1 MPLAFIACYAALQ
14 AYRQVRKALK
24 VARKEAN
31 NRQVRKAL
39 KVARE
44 EANDMMGEQSKPAP
58 PPWPTL
64 TPLRC
69 EVDGGEAALV
79 DKNEAGQPEGSAVAI
94 EDIVTQRAA
103 ARARLDEEWSL
114 EISRP
119 LDENRHDPWLM
130 QIGGTVRRACFRAL
144 RDREASLTPI
154 FAECTPHCSPY
165 VTLPFFL
172 KIILLL
178 ICTTR
183 LAPSF

>member
-1 MPLAFIACYAALQ
+1 MPLAFIACYAALH

-31 NRQVRKAL
+31 
-39 KVARE
+39 
-44 EANDMMGEQSKPAP
+44 DMIGEQSKP
-58 PPWPTL
+58 
-64 TPLRC
+64 
-69 EVDGGEAALV
+69 EVDGGEAAQV
-79 DKNEAGQPEGSAVAI
+79 DKNQAGQPEGSAVAT
-94 EDIVTQRAA
+94 EGIVTQRAA